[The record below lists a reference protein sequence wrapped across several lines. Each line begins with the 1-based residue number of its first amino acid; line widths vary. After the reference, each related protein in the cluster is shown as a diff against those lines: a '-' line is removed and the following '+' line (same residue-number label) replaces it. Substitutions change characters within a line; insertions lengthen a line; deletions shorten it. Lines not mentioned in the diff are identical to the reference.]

1 MKKEI
6 RVATKAAL
14 VTIFS
19 VVLTLFFCLPQTF
32 SQGQKAEKLSLSL
45 KECITSALAN
55 NLDLSIEAFNP
66 DIDDASISL
75 SKEQFLPE
83 FGLNYYNQKQTVLG
97 AWGVEGTSFP
107 YKSDSYT
114 LDLTQKVITGGTA
127 TVSFTNSM
135 INTGRAFQVINP
147 SYNSEFRLRL
157 AQPLLKGFGPK
168 ANRYATLQASNQ
180 RDVSVSALKARLIQT
195 IYDVEQAYWNLYSA
209 VENLKVQESSLEQ
222 SREILRRNREAV
234 RVGAKSASEVL
245 NSEVEVARNEDYVL
259 SYRMQV
265 EQYEANLK
273 KILNLPSTSAM
284 SGRSIIPSDK
294 PVVEMK
300 QITYEEAL
308 QAALRQRQ
316 EIVQAEKQLESSA
329 NDISYAK
336 NQLLPQ
342 LDLLFNMWSPGQS
355 GIKYLYQDNNP
366 FTGILVGKIEGSRVD
381 ALKEAI
387 KATYKNWSVNF
398 TLNVPLGNFT
408 SRATLARAKIEQG
421 QSLVRLEK
429 EKQSVA
435 YEVAQA
441 IKELQNSE
449 RKIKTSAASRELQE
463 KRLAAEMQRYQLGLG
478 TIEWL
483 LSYQSQLTNAK
494 IQEIQALISYKMAVA
509 NLERVMGTTLEA
521 KGLKFRDFEF

>member
-1 MKKEI
+1 MKKQ
-6 RVATKAAL
+6 VPAAKKAAL

-19 VVLTLFFCLPQTF
+19 AFLAFFFCLPQTF
-32 SQGQKAEKLSLSL
+32 SQEQKAEKLSLTL

-66 DIDDASISL
+66 DINDASISA

-114 LDLTQKVITGGTA
+114 LDLTQKVVTGGTA
-127 TVSFTNSM
+127 TLSFMNSM
-135 INTGRAFQVINP
+135 SDSGRAFQVINP
-147 SYNSEFRLRL
+147 AYNSEFRLRL

-168 ANRYATLQASNQ
+168 ANRYNTVQAVNQ
-180 RDVSVSALKARLIQT
+180 KDISVSALKAKLIQT

-209 VENLKVQESSLEQ
+209 IENLKVQESSLEQ

-234 RVGAKSASEVL
+234 RVGAKSAVEVL
-245 NSEVEVARNEDYVL
+245 NSEVEVARNEDYVV

-265 EQYEANLK
+265 EQDEANLK
-273 KILNLPSTSAM
+273 KILNLPSEAAM
-284 SGRSIIPSDK
+284 SARSLIPSDK
-294 PVVEMK
+294 PVIEKK
-300 QITYEEAL
+300 QITYGEAL
-308 QAALRQRQ
+308 QAALEQRP
-316 EIVQAEKQLESSA
+316 EIVQAERQLESNA

-342 LDLLFNMWSPGQS
+342 LDLMFNMWSPGQS

-366 FTGILVGKIEGSRVD
+366 FTGILVGKVEGSRVD
-381 ALKEAI
+381 ALKEAL
-387 KATYKNWSVNF
+387 KTTYKNWSMNL
-398 TLNVPLGNFT
+398 TLTVPLGNVF
-408 SRATLARAKIEQG
+408 SRATLTRTKIERE

-429 EKQSVA
+429 QKQSIA
-435 YEVAQA
+435 YEIAQA

-494 IQEIQALISYKMAVA
+494 IQEIQALINYKMAVA
-509 NLERVMGTTLEA
+509 NLERVMGTTLKS
-521 KGLKFRDFEF
+521 KGLKFRNYDF